1 VLKRI
6 MVCDDSPA
14 ILTLFDRL
22 LRKEG
27 FEVIPSG
34 SPTTCFDIEQSQ
46 VDLVIWGYIR
56 GYRNDELDI
65 LSELR
70 QKDRIAS
77 TPVIICTTGALHL
90 QSREEII
97 SDKRLVVVSKPFAVA
112 QLLAAV
118 DLLLRDSPDDYFNL
132 KEKVAPAPIEF
143 SSSACFSS

>member
-1 VLKRI
+1 

-27 FEVIPSG
+27 FEVIPSA
-34 SPTTCFDIEQSQ
+34 SPATCFEIEQSQ
-46 VDLVIWGYIR
+46 VSLIILGHIR
-56 GYRNDELDI
+56 GYLNNELDI
-65 LSELR
+65 LLQLR
-70 QKDRIAS
+70 QNDCIAS

-97 SDKRLVVVSKPFAVA
+97 TDNRLVVVSKPFAIA

-118 DLLLRDSPDDYFNL
+118 HLLLKHSPDNYFNL
-132 KEKVAPAPIEF
+132 KQKVAPAL
-143 SSSACFSS
+143 SCFHLLPA